1 MRPLEVTRRRGLLG
15 RVRKGPR
22 ENNPRPRNVGFSQN
36 ILFVK
41 GEKHCTLNCTL
52 ISGPGDG
59 KSRKIGSRQGNRVYN
74 CPCLGP
80 GNGNCEYIHAPT
92 LSAYHRFHLADECF
106 CSSPATPRISI
117 QDTSDTGEDRFS
129 KRPPDCGS

>member
-41 GEKHCTLNCTL
+41 GEQNCTL

-74 CPCLGP
+74 CPCLDLEMGIASIFMRP
-80 GNGNCEYIHAPT
+80 HSLLTIVFT
-92 LSAYHRFHLADECF
+92 LLMTASVVAQQHPA
-106 CSSPATPRISI
+106 SPSMT
-117 QDTSDTGEDRFS
+117 
-129 KRPPDCGS
+129 RPIRVKIDFQN